1 MKHMDALKEKVAS
14 FPKSPGVY
22 LMKDAAK
29 KIIYVGKAN
38 DLKSRVT
45 SYFTGKDTR
54 PMAPFLMARAHDI
67 EFINTATSKEAL
79 ILENNLIKRH
89 RPRYNVTLRDDKTYY
104 HLSLDPTEKFPR
116 LQLARKRLNQSALY
130 FGPYPSGLAAKETL
144 HFAQQIFPLRTC
156 RNRDFQLRP
165 RPCLEYQIGKC
176 LAPCKGLIDEDV
188 YGKMVRN
195 VISFL
200 QGRRRELITELKKQ
214 MNEASQELHFEEAA
228 RLRDRIAA
236 LEHALE
242 KQNVDGD
249 QEKDQDVI
257 GLYEQDKNY
266 QLCILFVRGGK
277 LLGSKSFAPLKA
289 RMDIAEIISS
299 CLTQY
304 YDGEVNIPD
313 EIIIPDHL
321 PDEDVIV
328 AWLTEKKNHG
338 YESQVRQRDIIP
350 SAERDCS
357 TYKFQCT
364 SFLKLKSHKKKVIL
378 TVPSIGTKNA
388 LLEMANENARN
399 LWTAAYTSRKQ
410 KENALQTLQNQLS
423 LTKLPRRIEC
433 YDISNISGKNAVGS
447 QVVFQDG
454 DADKSSYRRYRIET
468 LEEPDDYGMMYEVLS
483 RRFANTEN
491 LPDLVVVD
499 GGKGQ
504 LNVALS
510 VLKDLK
516 IRLDVIGLAKEE
528 RAFISS
534 KSMAKKKSTKSEDRV
549 YLPGRKDAIYLSAY
563 PQALRLLQQIR
574 DEAHRFALSYHHQVK
589 EKEDMES
596 VLDGIAD
603 VGESRKKKLLKH
615 FGSVKGIQE
624 ATLDELQNIPGLGKS
639 LAEKI
644 YNALRNK
651 E

>member
-1 MKHMDALKEKVAS
+1 MKEINSLKDKVAS

-22 LMKDAAK
+22 LMKDATR

-38 DLKSRVT
+38 DLKSRVA

-54 PMAPFLMARAHDI
+54 PMAPFLMARVHDI
-67 EFINTATSKEAL
+67 EFINTATAKEAL

-104 HLSLDPTEKFPR
+104 HLSLDPAEKFPR
-116 LQLARKRLNQSALY
+116 LQLVRKRLNNNALY

-144 HFAQQIFPLRTC
+144 RFVQQIFPLRTC

-176 LAPCKGLIDEDV
+176 LAPCKELINEEAYRKLV
-188 YGKMVRN
+188 QNAV
-195 VISFL
+195 SFL
-200 QGRRRELITELKKQ
+200 QGRRRELISELKKQ
-214 MNEASQELHFEEAA
+214 MNEASQELNYEEAA

-242 KQNVDGD
+242 KQNVDWGGA
-249 QEKDQDVI
+249 KDQDVV
-257 GLYEQDKNY
+257 GLYAQKDKY
-266 QLCILFVRGGK
+266 QVCILFVREGK
-277 LLGSKSFAPLKA
+277 LLGIKSFAPIKVKTNT
-289 RMDIAEIISS
+289 AEVISS

-313 EIIIPDHL
+313 EIIIPCRL
-321 PDEDVIV
+321 PDEEIIIE
-328 AWLTEKKNHG
+328 WLTEKKN
-338 YESQVRQRDIIP
+338 
-350 SAERDCS
+350 
-357 TYKFQCT
+357 KN
-364 SFLKLKSHKKKVIL
+364 KKVAL

-388 LLEMANENARN
+388 LLDMANDNARN
-399 LWTAAYTSRKQ
+399 LWETAQ
-410 KENALQTLQNQLS
+410 KKEEQKDADLQTLQEKLS

-447 QVVFQDG
+447 MVVFQDG
-454 DADKSSYRRYRIET
+454 EPDKNSYRRYRIET
-468 LEEPDDYGMMYEVLS
+468 LAEPDDYGMMYEVLS
-483 RRFANTEN
+483 RRFTHGEN

-516 IRLDVIGLAKEE
+516 IKIDVIGLAKEE
-528 RAFISS
+528 RTVPSS
-534 KSMAKKKSTKSEDRV
+534 KSILKKKSGKSEDRI
-549 YLPGRKDAIYLSAY
+549 YLPKRKDAIYLSAW
-563 PQALRLLQQIR
+563 PQALRILQQAR
-574 DEAHRFALSYHHQVK
+574 DEAHRFALSYHHRVK
-589 EKEDMES
+589 HKDDLRS
-596 VLDGIAD
+596 VLDDIAD
-603 VGESRKKKLLKH
+603 IGKARQKILLKH
-615 FGSVKGIQE
+615 FGSSEKVKE
-624 ATLDELQNIPGLGKS
+624 ASIDELQKVPGIGKS
-639 LAEKI
+639 LSEKI
-644 YNALRNK
+644 YNALRSK

>member
-1 MKHMDALKEKVAS
+1 MKELDALKEKVAS

-22 LMKDAAK
+22 LMKDGGR

-38 DLKSRVT
+38 DLRSRVT

-54 PMAPFLMARAHDI
+54 PMAPFLMARVHDI
-67 EFINTATSKEAL
+67 EFINTATAKEAL

-116 LQLARKRLNQSALY
+116 LQLVRKRLNNTALY

-144 HFAQQIFPLRTC
+144 RFVQQIFPLRTC

-176 LAPCKGLIDEDV
+176 LAPCKKLIDEEA
-188 YGKMVRN
+188 YGKLVQS
-195 VISFL
+195 VVSFL
-200 QGRRRELITELKKQ
+200 QGRRRELISELKKQ
-214 MNEASQELHFEEAA
+214 MNETAQELNYEEAA

-242 KQNVDGD
+242 KQNVDWGGA
-249 QEKDQDVI
+249 KDQDIV
-257 GLYEQDKNY
+257 GLYVKDNNY
-266 QLCILFVRGGK
+266 QICILFVREGK
-277 LLGSKSFAPLKA
+277 LLGSKSFAPVKA
-289 RMDIAEIISS
+289 RTDMAEIVSS

-304 YDGEVNIPD
+304 YDTEANIPD
-313 EIIIPDHL
+313 EIIIPCRL
-321 PDEDVIV
+321 PDEEVITE
-328 AWLTEKKNHG
+328 WLTEKKN
-338 YESQVRQRDIIP
+338 
-350 SAERDCS
+350 
-357 TYKFQCT
+357 
-364 SFLKLKSHKKKVIL
+364 KKVAL

-388 LLEMANENARN
+388 LLDLANENACN
-399 LWTAAYTSRKQ
+399 LWETAQ
-410 KENALQTLQNQLS
+410 KKEEQKGAALQILQEKLS
-423 LTKLPRRIEC
+423 LSKLPRRIEC
-433 YDISNISGKNAVGS
+433 YDISNINGKQAVAS
-447 QVVFQDG
+447 MIVFQNG
-454 DADKSSYRRYRIET
+454 EPDKNSYRRYRIED
-468 LEEPDDYGMMYEVLS
+468 LSEPDDYAMMHEVLS
-483 RRFANTEN
+483 RRFAHGEN

-504 LNVALS
+504 LNVALL

-516 IRLDVIGLAKEE
+516 IKIDVIGLAKEE
-528 RAFISS
+528 RTTTSGRSRI
-534 KSMAKKKSTKSEDRV
+534 KKKTGKSEDRV
-549 YLPGRKDAIYLSAY
+549 YLQGRKDAVYLSAW
-563 PQALRLLQQIR
+563 PQSLRLLQQAR

-589 EKEDMES
+589 QKDDMES

-603 VGESRKKKLLKH
+603 VGEARKKILLKH
-615 FGSVKGIQE
+615 FGSSEKVKE
-624 ATLDELQNIPGLGKS
+624 ASLDELQKVPGIGKS

-644 YNALRNK
+644 YNALKNEIR